1 MSGEGTLVLSSVA
14 VFAAACPTVG
24 ALLAAVESPIIRE
37 GCRLLAL
44 MASGAH
50 LSEAEKQLAR
60 ELRLNET
67 LDRQMYGWR

>member
-1 MSGEGTLVLSSVA
+1 MSGEGTPVLSSVA

-44 MASGAH
+44 MASGVH

>member
-1 MSGEGTLVLSSVA
+1 MSGGVAQVLSSVA
-14 VFAAACPTVG
+14 VFAAACPTIG

-50 LSEAEKQLAR
+50 LSEAERQLAR
-60 ELRLNET
+60 ELRLSET
-67 LDRQMYGWR
+67 IDRQMHGWR